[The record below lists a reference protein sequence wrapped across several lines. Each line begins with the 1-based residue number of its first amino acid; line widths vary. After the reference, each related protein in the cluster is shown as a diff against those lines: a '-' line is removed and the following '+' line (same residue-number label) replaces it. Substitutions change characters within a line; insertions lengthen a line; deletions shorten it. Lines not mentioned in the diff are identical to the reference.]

1 MTKWINVK
9 YLAPNN
15 IDLFENLKQ
24 MYVYCD
30 IIEPQMVR
38 FNTLQLLRVVPV
50 TSGTQVQKQA
60 KWEPV
65 RAEYLKLSKKHFD
78 TIEIQARTSLGTLF
92 AFISGRSLLK
102 LYFGN
107 VY

>member
-1 MTKWINVK
+1 MNKCLLAKGLQSLGKNVSFAIDKKMTKWLNVK

-24 MYVYCD
+24 MYAYCD
-30 IIEPQMVR
+30 IIEPQMVGS
-38 FNTLQLLRVVPV
+38 NALKLLRVVPV
-50 TSGTQVQKQA
+50 ASGTQDQTQA

-78 TIEIQARTSLGTLF
+78 TIEI
-92 AFISGRSLLK
+92 
-102 LYFGN
+102 
-107 VY
+107 